1 MAGLCLRGLT
11 PLTPRGIDASRIA
24 ATSCRR
30 VRALPSPVMPV
41 SISRRFRRTVET
53 LLIAAVGGFLFNL
66 AKFPAGWL
74 AGAMVFCAAAS
85 LAGRPLGIP
94 HNLARAFFIVLGMSI
109 GGVATPA
116 TVAGMAAWPASI
128 LAVTLA
134 MGAVTL
140 GTVFYLKRVHGWE
153 TLPAVFGGLPGG
165 LSQVMA
171 LAAEQGLDLRAIAIV
186 QTMRVVI
193 LAVGVPAGLALFGL
207 AGPARLPSGAVAV
220 TDAPGELLLMVV
232 PSIAVALILLRSGFP
247 GGLIFGP
254 MVVSA
259 VLHGGDFVHITF
271 PTWFANIAMVGL
283 GAVSGSRFS
292 GTPVR
297 LVLSYLGAA
306 LGSFAVSIVIA
317 AGFGLAVTQ
326 LLSLRIS
333 DVVVA
338 YAPGSIDAMMI
349 LALALHLDP
358 VFVGAHH
365 LARVFTVTLA
375 LPLIVRWT
383 VPRTARKSASGRA
396 MRPSGESFG
405 E

>member
-1 MAGLCLRGLT
+1 MPHPSAH
-11 PLTPRGIDASRIA
+11 RI
-24 ATSCRR
+24 RD
-30 VRALPSPVMPV
+30 V
-41 SISRRFRRTVET
+41 IET
-53 LLIAAVGGFLFNL
+53 LLIAGAGGFLFDL
-66 AKFPAGWL
+66 VGFPAGWL

-94 HNLARAFFIVLGMSI
+94 NNLARAFYIALGMSV
-109 GGVATPA
+109 GAVATPE
-116 TVAGMAAWPASI
+116 TVAGMAIWPASV
-128 LAVTLA
+128 LAVTIA

-140 GTVFYLKRVHGWE
+140 GTVVYLKRVHGWD
-153 TLPAVFGGLPGG
+153 TQTAVFGGLPGG

-207 AGPARLPSGAVAV
+207 AGPARLPQGALTVA
-220 TDAPGELLLMVV
+220 DAPGEFAIMVGLSV
-232 PSIAVALILLRSGFP
+232 TVALVLLKSGFP

-259 VLHGGDFVHITF
+259 ILHGGDLIHVTF
-271 PTWFANIAMVGL
+271 PTWFANVAMVGL
-283 GAVSGSRFS
+283 GAVSGSRFA
-292 GTPVR
+292 GTPFR

-306 LGSFAVSIVIA
+306 IGSFAVAISITA
-317 AGFGLAVTQ
+317 AFALTVTT

-333 DVVVA
+333 DVIVA

-349 LALALHLDP
+349 LALALRLDP

-375 LPLIVRWT
+375 LPVIVRAT
-383 VPRTARKSASGRA
+383 SPSGAQTTRSGRPI
-396 MRPSGESFG
+396 RPKGDGFG
-405 E
+405 D